1 MAGQTHCVLATLLYP
16 LEPVLPDLVF
26 VPPCPEVRL
35 ESQDGAQIVRV
46 LDAPKVVYASPAE

>member
-26 VPPCPEVRL
+26 APPCPEVRL

-46 LDAPKVVYASPAE
+46 WDAPKVVYASPA